1 MKSVLVIPHVGVTGG
16 AGLYIK
22 QFLNEIDNDFD
33 ITFTGRHAVDYEVE
47 SDCSYDYMSDVSFPY
62 YEGTSLKATLY
73 HFVISLY
80 KIFMLYGKSKSND
93 KFDVVILTSGIQ
105 MLTLLV
111 TPRIFKGA
119 KIILLM
125 QENWRFEGFFF
136 GKLSKY
142 LCLKIDLI
150 ISITASWS
158 EKASQVGIKSCIYR
172 NMYNDNLSANCEV
185 REKEFDFI
193 FLGGDQKIKG
203 FNEFVDFC
211 TVISSMKSV
220 KIAVLGEVN
229 SKDKAHLEG
238 AISKGLYNSNITFFG
253 FVNNIFEVLEASKIL
268 LLPIVAPHFCRPAIE
283 AGYYKIPFI
292 IRNHTGL
299 SDFVI
304 SGYNCNT
311 YDSLDEMKIQAIKLL
326 DDAKYLQELG
336 NNNFLV
342 ANKFN
347 YTASSGAQLLESI
360 KNILNEK

>member
-1 MKSVLVIPHVGVTGG
+1 MTFSGQHAIEYGVG
-16 AGLYIK
+16 
-22 QFLNEIDNDFD
+22 
-33 ITFTGRHAVDYEVE
+33 
-47 SDCSYDYMSDVSFPY
+47 SDSSYDYMSDISFPY
-62 YEGTSLKATLY
+62 YEGVSLKATLY
-73 HFVISLY
+73 YFCISLC
-80 KIFMLYGKSKSND
+80 KIFMIYSKNKSND

-105 MLTLLV
+105 MLMLLV

-119 KIILLM
+119 KVILLM
-125 QENWRFEGFFF
+125 QENWRFEGLFF

-142 LCLKIDLI
+142 LCSKADLI
-150 ISITASWS
+150 VSITESWS
-158 EKASQVGIKSCIYR
+158 EKASQFGIKSCIYR
-172 NMYNDNLSANCEV
+172 NMYNDILSDDCVV
-185 REKEFDFI
+185 REKIFDFI

-203 FNEFVDFC
+203 FNQFVDFC
-211 TVISSMKSV
+211 TVISSIKSV

-238 AISKGLYNSNITFFG
+238 VISKGLYNSNITFFG

-292 IRNHTGL
+292 IRNHPGL

-304 SGYNCNT
+304 NGYNCNT
-311 YDSLDEMKIQAIKLL
+311 YDSLDEMKTLAIKLL
-326 DDAKYLQELG
+326 DDVEYLQELG
-336 NNNFLV
+336 RNNFLV